1 MPPVI
6 ACYKATIKQRIDL
19 EVILFSANRIEF
31 NDTVAGRKMYE
42 AFQVAK
48 WVDNKL
54 GEEREDNNEWHN
66 DVLDSV
72 EYTLTRHM
80 KKLLREGV

>member
-1 MPPVI
+1 
-6 ACYKATIKQRIDL
+6 
-19 EVILFSANRIEF
+19 
-31 NDTVAGRKMYE
+31 MYE

-66 DVLDSV
+66 NVLDSV